1 MTKGLM
7 VVHSGPSGAG
17 KDTILHTLLQR
28 DPRVKLSIS
37 ATTRKPR
44 EGEVDGQHYYFV
56 TREQFLAMRE
66 RGEVLESAEYCGNFY
81 GTPEKPIRDWMAAG
95 NDVILEIEVQG
106 GAQVKQKCPDCVGI
120 FILPPSIK
128 ELERRLRDRGTETE
142 EAIQKRLDAAC
153 GEIQH
158 AKDYDYVVIN
168 DTVENA
174 VEAIQNILRAEKYSK
189 CRNFDTIEG
198 VLNND

>member
-1 MTKGLM
+1 M
-7 VVHSGPSGAG
+7 
-17 KDTILHTLLQR
+17 
-28 DPRVKLSIS
+28 
-37 ATTRKPR
+37 
-44 EGEVDGQHYYFV
+44 
-56 TREQFLAMRE
+56 
-66 RGEVLESAEYCGNFY
+66 
-81 GTPEKPIRDWMAAG
+81 
-95 NDVILEIEVQG
+95 
-106 GAQVKQKCPDCVGI
+106 
-120 FILPPSIK
+120 PPSIK

-158 AKDYDYVVIN
+158 ARDYDYVVIN

-174 VEAIQNILRAEKYSK
+174 VEAIQHILRAEKYSK

>member
-7 VVHSGPSGAG
+7 VVLSGPSGAG

-56 TREQFLAMRE
+56 TREQFLIMKE

-128 ELERRLRDRGTETE
+128 ELERRLRDRGTEVGGSHSK
-142 EAIQKRLDAAC
+142 AFGRRLWGNSA
-153 GEIQH
+153 
-158 AKDYDYVVIN
+158 
-168 DTVENA
+168 
-174 VEAIQNILRAEKYSK
+174 R
-189 CRNFDTIEG
+189 EG
-198 VLNND
+198 L